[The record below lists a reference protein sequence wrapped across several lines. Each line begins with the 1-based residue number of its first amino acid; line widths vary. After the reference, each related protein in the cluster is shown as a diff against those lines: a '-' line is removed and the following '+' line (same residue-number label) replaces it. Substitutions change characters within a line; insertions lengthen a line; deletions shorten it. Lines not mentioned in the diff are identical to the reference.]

1 MFNVQYII
9 LIEKTFFYQ
18 NYVLPKFLAE
28 NGFEPLTFG
37 L

>member
-1 MFNVQYII
+1 MKII
-9 LIEKTFFYQ
+9 ICKTK
-18 NYVLPKFLAE
+18 KFIMNKIIAE